1 MRDFIKVAIGIIIAF
16 LFYTIFSRVSPPVLL
31 LFNVLSLVVIY
42 FAVEKGEVFGSC
54 LGAACGL
61 IQDYFS
67 FGVYGVGG
75 LAKTATGYLAGYLS
89 RKIDIGPPLRNFFF
103 LVVLIIFELIL
114 WALLYFFIVPE
125 SINTGRGLIFIQPLS
140 TALLGSVVFFFMRK
154 LTAKNKY

>member
-1 MRDFIKVAIGIIIAF
+1 MRRFDDIM
-16 LFYTIFSRVSPPVLL
+16 LFCIQV
-31 LFNVLSLVVIY
+31 LFNFLSLVVIY

-61 IQDYFS
+61 IHDYFS
-67 FGVYGVGG
+67 FGIYGVGG

-89 RKIDIGPPLRNFFF
+89 KKIDIAPPIRNFFF

-125 SINTGRGLIFIQPLS
+125 GINTGRGLIFIQPLS
-140 TALLGSVVFFFMRK
+140 TAFLGSVIFFFMRK
-154 LTAKNKY
+154 LKKKNKY

>member
-1 MRDFIKVAIGIIIAF
+1 MARDFIKVAIGIIIAF

-31 LFNVLSLVVIY
+31 LFNILSLVVIY
-42 FAVEKGEVFGSC
+42 FAVEKGEVFGAC

-61 IQDYFS
+61 IHDYFS

-89 RKIDIGPPLRNFFF
+89 RKIDIGPSLRNFFF
-103 LVVLIIFELIL
+103 LVVLIAVELIL

-125 SINTGRGLIFIQPLS
+125 SIHSGRGLIFFQPLS
-140 TALLGSVVFFFMRK
+140 TAFVGSVVFFFIK
-154 LTAKNKY
+154 T

>member
-1 MRDFIKVAIGIIIAF
+1 MKDYVKVAIGILVAF

-31 LFNVLSLVVIY
+31 LFNILSLVVIY
-42 FAVEKGEVFGSC
+42 FAVEKGEVFGAC

-61 IQDYFS
+61 IHDYFS

-89 RKIDIGPPLRNFFF
+89 RKIDIGPPLRSLFF
-103 LVVLIIFELIL
+103 LVFLIAVELIL

-125 SINTGRGLIFIQPLS
+125 SINTGRGLIFFQPLT
-140 TALLGSVVFFFMRK
+140 TAFLGSVLFFFIRK
-154 LTAKNKY
+154 LTIKNKY